1 MCVMTV
7 VQSDEEHGIP
17 PVQEDA
23 SDEHSSGSEKKVR
36 RGEEL
41 KTQETNGIT
50 DKAMSF

>member
-41 KTQETNGIT
+41 KTQETDGIT